1 MKILLTNDDGYFS
14 KGIVMLDEMLSEVG
28 DVTIVAPE
36 NNHSGASSSLTLKNP
51 LRIRKYKDNGF
62 YVNGTPADCVF
73 MALTRILK
81 SPPDILISGINH
93 GANLG
98 DDVLYSGTVGAAMG
112 GRFHPF
118 PSLAVS
124 ITNLK
129 PDHFATAVEVVREI
143 IEEKLDK
150 LPNPSSILNINV
162 PDIPIEQIEG
172 YSLTCLGRREL
183 PENDRINTDAY
194 GNEIHWVGPPPEPIL
209 GEEGTDFDAISKNR
223 VSITPLETDFTDFKS
238 MDEFQNWL

>member
-14 KGIVMLDEMLSEVG
+14 KGIVMLDEMLSEIG
-28 DVTIVAPE
+28 DLTIVAPE
-36 NNHSGASSSLTLKNP
+36 KNHSGASSSLTLKNP

-62 YVNGTPADCVF
+62 YINGTPADCVF

-81 SPPDILISGINH
+81 RPPDILISGINH

-129 PDHFATAVEVVREI
+129 PDHFTTAVEVVREI

-172 YSLTCLGRREL
+172 YSLTRLGRREL
-183 PENDRINTDAY
+183 PENDRINKDAY

>member
-1 MKILLTNDDGYFS
+1 M
-14 KGIVMLDEMLSEVG
+14 
-28 DVTIVAPE
+28 
-36 NNHSGASSSLTLKNP
+36 
-51 LRIRKYKDNGF
+51 
-62 YVNGTPADCVF
+62 
-73 MALTRILK
+73 
-81 SPPDILISGINH
+81 
-93 GANLG
+93 
-98 DDVLYSGTVGAAMG
+98 
-112 GRFHPF
+112 
-118 PSLAVS
+118 
-124 ITNLK
+124 
-129 PDHFATAVEVVREI
+129 REI

-172 YSLTCLGRREL
+172 YSLTRLGRREL

-194 GNEIHWVGPPPEPIL
+194 GNEIHWVGPPPEPIF

>member
-1 MKILLTNDDGYFS
+1 M
-14 KGIVMLDEMLSEVG
+14 
-28 DVTIVAPE
+28 
-36 NNHSGASSSLTLKNP
+36 
-51 LRIRKYKDNGF
+51 
-62 YVNGTPADCVF
+62 
-73 MALTRILK
+73 
-81 SPPDILISGINH
+81 
-93 GANLG
+93 
-98 DDVLYSGTVGAAMG
+98 YSGTVGAAMG

-129 PDHFATAVEVVREI
+129 PDHFTTAVEVVREI

-172 YSLTCLGRREL
+172 YSLTRLGRREL